1 MSQKLGFR
9 PDEAAEVLG
18 SVELLERCRAAGWI
32 EPTVQ
37 QKKLTLFDYSDLCK
51 CWSRLRK
58 GERPPLRRQ
67 PAKK

>member
-1 MSQKLGFR
+1 MSQKLLYR

-18 SVELLERCRAAGWI
+18 SKELLERCRAAGWLK
-32 EPTVQ
+32 PALQ
-37 QKKLTLFDYSDLCK
+37 QKKLTLFAYSELCK
-51 CWSRLRK
+51 CSARIVK